1 MTSKLLDRVFEDAK
15 IAFVPPMRIRHLDWA
30 QRVIKIPPGL
40 SSMPGPYVAQ
50 KYLHD
55 IFDAIDSEDI
65 PRVTIL
71 KPARVGLSLA
81 LATVVLGR
89 AANRPCQLGHLLST
103 EQDARETVTGVLEP
117 LALASGLKGLL
128 EPGEVEESAR
138 NLMLVRRGENFS
150 YHALSSRAAR
160 SYKMLTFSTVL
171 ADEVDS
177 YQASAVSDTS
187 PVALL
192 ERRTMT
198 YPDFGP
204 NGRKIILCS
213 TPEDIETSL
222 ILRAWEAGDQ
232 RVYESCCSYQ
242 DEHGEQHGCGGLTE
256 IIFKNHIVWDRPDGP
271 VFFQCPHCGH
281 RADSRFRK
289 QLVENGGWHALKSTN
304 GHASFRFNSF
314 ISDLANADWRI
325 LRDEFLKAKED
336 PLQLRE
342 FVTQVLGQG
351 WQSIPDVD
359 AGAAA
364 SRRENFSIEAIP
376 EEVRFLLA
384 ATDWHDDRI
393 EVLITGWSPTACF
406 CLAHAVLDGD
416 VLTDDS
422 IMWALKDILET
433 KWQHPYGAGKIG
445 AGKIQILG
453 CLCDEGDGDH
463 TVRVREFV
471 KSMRRTGFRNI
482 FSAKG
487 NAGQRQ
493 LLKRS
498 KTEKGLMLV
507 GTNQGKDQVFA
518 ILKSGKS
525 SNSSL
530 RFSSSLP
537 AEFFPQLA
545 AEKKVVIKKGGMFV
559 SRYERIGS
567 QPNEAL
573 DLIVYNFALRTRF
586 NPVPWDLL
594 EQRLRGAGDPQP
606 LPETM
611 DAAGDVEEA
620 PASAPSAPKPS
631 YIPRNPFL
639 PQGYGEP
646 RPERSPQDD
655 PSRPV
660 PQSESRPAAIGSWM
674 SQPPKKW

>member
-1 MTSKLLDRVFEDAK
+1 
-15 IAFVPPMRIRHLDWA
+15 
-30 QRVIKIPPGL
+30 
-40 SSMPGPYVAQ
+40 
-50 KYLHD
+50 
-55 IFDAIDSEDI
+55 
-65 PRVTIL
+65 
-71 KPARVGLSLA
+71 
-81 LATVVLGR
+81 
-89 AANRPCQLGHLLST
+89 
-103 EQDARETVTGVLEP
+103 
-117 LALASGLKGLL
+117 
-128 EPGEVEESAR
+128 
-138 NLMLVRRGENFS
+138 
-150 YHALSSRAAR
+150 
-160 SYKMLTFSTVL
+160 
-171 ADEVDS
+171 
-177 YQASAVSDTS
+177 
-187 PVALL
+187 
-192 ERRTMT
+192 MT
-198 YPDFGP
+198 YNDLGP

-213 TPEDIETSL
+213 TPEDAETSL
-222 ILRAWEAGDQ
+222 IIPAWKSGDQ
-232 RVYESCCSYQ
+232 RVYESVCLS
-242 DEHGEQHGCGGLTE
+242 CGAATE
-256 IIFKNHIVWDRPDGP
+256 IIFKSHIVWDRPDGP
-271 VFFQCPHCGH
+271 VFFECPHC
-281 RADSRFRK
+281 RERIDSKFRN
-289 QLVENGGWHALKSTN
+289 QLVNAPGAGWRALKPEVR
-304 GHASFRFNSF
+304 GHHSYRFNAT
-314 ISDLANADWRI
+314 ISDLANADWPI
-325 LRDEFLKAKED
+325 LREEFLRARED
-336 PLQLRE
+336 PLMLRE
-342 FVTQVLGQG
+342 FVTQVTAVG
-351 WQSIPDVD
+351 WQSVPDVD

-393 EVLITGWSPTACF
+393 EGLICGWSPTACY
-406 CLAHAVLDGD
+406 CLSHFVLDGD

-433 KWQHPYGAGKIG
+433 KWTHPYGAGKIG

-525 SNSSL
+525 GNSSL

-537 AEFFPQLA
+537 SEFFSQLA

-567 QPNEAL
+567 QANEAL

-586 NPVPWDLL
+586 NPPPWGLL
-594 EQRLRGAGDPQP
+594 EQRLRGVGDPQP

-611 DAAGDVEEA
+611 DDAEEA
-620 PASAPSAPKPS
+620 LTHQA
-631 YIPRNPFL
+631 
-639 PQGYGEP
+639 P
-646 RPERSPQDD
+646 RPYINNQHYSTPDGRPPAPREFDPGDD
-655 PSRPV
+655 PSKPRP
-660 PQSESRPAAIGSWM
+660 PERPAAIGSWM
-674 SQPPKKW
+674 SRPPPGQRRMTHV